1 VNCSTYDM
9 ERSAVMPF
17 GAPVGAL
24 GAVRPPVATA
34 SFAAAAPTAVRPFAS
49 QVSTFPALANA
60 ANGMRVDWAKC
71 DRHDGIQTTRPA
83 RHLRRTPT

>member
-1 VNCSTYDM
+1 MISNTYDM
-9 ERSAVMPF
+9 ERTAAMLT

-24 GAVRPPVATA
+24 GAVCP
-34 SFAAAAPTAVRPFAS
+34 SVRPFAY
-49 QVSTFPALANA
+49 QVCAFPVLLTGT
-60 ANGMRVDWAKC
+60 ANGMRVDWAKR

>member
-1 VNCSTYDM
+1 MTCSTYDM
-9 ERSAVMPF
+9 ERSAVMLF

-24 GAVRPPVATA
+24 GAVCPPVATA
-34 SFAAAAPTAVRPFAS
+34 SFVGAAPTRVRPFAY

-71 DRHDGIQTTRPA
+71 DRHDGIPTTRPA
-83 RHLRRTPT
+83 WHLRRTPT